1 MEKGKKTFILYKNHI
16 EIIEDLTDSQAGKV
30 LKNIFRYVNGK
41 ELDFDKDTYEYGIFR
56 GIKSQIDHTT
66 EEYLARCAQNKAN
79 INKRWRK
86 NTTEYDRIHNDN
98 DIDIEN
104 DNKNDSILHV
114 DVVDKDIST
123 ATPTNNL
130 NENLFL
136 GEFKNVVITR
146 GQYNKQLSYTKSDA
160 QKYQVDIKDGEIEPF
175 VNACI
180 QELSENIATGK
191 IENFKQDEP
200 NKHAEI
206 LHKYRRQK
214 LQKCN
219 DISYIQKYGHP
230 LNEIR
235 NQEQELIF

>member
-1 MEKGKKTFILYKNHI
+1 MENGKETFILYKNHI
-16 EIIEDLTDSQAGKV
+16 ENIEDLTDFQAGKV

-41 ELDFDKDTYEYGIFR
+41 ELDFDKNTYEYGIFR
-56 GIKSQIDHTT
+56 GIKSQIDYTT
-66 EEYLARCAQNKAN
+66 EKYLAMCAKNKAN
-79 INKRWRK
+79 ISKRWGK

-98 DIDIEN
+98 DIDNNIE
-104 DNKNDSILHV
+104 NDSILHGV
-114 DVVDKDIST
+114 VVDKDIST
-123 ATPTNNL
+123 TTQTNDL
-130 NENLFL
+130 DEQLIL
-136 GEFKNVVITR
+136 GEYKNVVITR
-146 GQYNKQLSYTKSDA
+146 RQYNKQLAYTKSEA
-160 QKYQVDIKDGEIEPF
+160 PKYNVDIKDNEIVLF
-175 VNACI
+175 VNSFI
-180 QELSENIATGK
+180 QELSENIACGK
-191 IENFKQDEP
+191 VEKFNMLAP